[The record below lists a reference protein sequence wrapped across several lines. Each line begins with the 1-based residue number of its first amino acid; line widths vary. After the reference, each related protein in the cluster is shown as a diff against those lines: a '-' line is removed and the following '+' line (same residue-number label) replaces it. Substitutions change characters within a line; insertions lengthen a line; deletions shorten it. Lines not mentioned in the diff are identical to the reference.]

1 MNRTSLVTASGAAAL
16 LVAAAVATS
25 APVAAHA
32 TLEVAQAP
40 IKASYKG
47 VVRVGHGCE
56 GSPTLKVR
64 VRIPDGVISVKPVPK
79 AGWTLETVKAP
90 YAKPADY
97 YGTPLTEGVRE
108 IVWTGKLLD
117 EHYDEFGFR
126 GFLSGDLTPG
136 TTLYFPIVQECEKG
150 AHRWIEIP
158 AAGKSANDLKEP
170 APGVKL
176 LPAGAGAH

>member
-1 MNRTSLVTASGAAAL
+1 LPVLGAAAL
-16 LVAAAVATS
+16 LVATTLHAS
-25 APVAAHA
+25 AHA

-40 IKASYKG
+40 VKASYKG

-64 VRIPDGVISVKPVPK
+64 VRIPEGVVAVKPVPK
-79 AGWTLETVKAP
+79 PGWTLETVRGA

-97 YGTPLTEGVRE
+97 YGQQLTEGVRE

-126 GFLSGDLTPG
+126 GFISAGLEPG
-136 TTLYFPIVQECEKG
+136 TTLYFPVVQECEKG

-158 AAGKSANDLKEP
+158 AAGKSAHDLKEP

-176 LPAGAGAH
+176 LPAAASSH